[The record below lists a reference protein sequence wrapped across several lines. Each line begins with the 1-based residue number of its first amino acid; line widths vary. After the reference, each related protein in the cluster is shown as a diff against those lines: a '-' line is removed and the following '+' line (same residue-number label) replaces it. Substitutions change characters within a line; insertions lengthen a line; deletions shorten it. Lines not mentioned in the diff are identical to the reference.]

1 MKISKQ
7 IKCKGVWGELEV
19 KKCFQRQ
26 SLTKYFRQTLVSVWK
41 SALLEKLM
49 SVFQETFATDKIFI
63 LGGGLSTRQ

>member
-49 SVFQETFATDKIFI
+49 SVFQETFATEKIVI